1 MNLRTKY
8 ISGPAIYCVLLSILL
23 ALFFELWR
31 LILLVLVDDW
41 ASEIPTGVVMQSFV
55 VGWRFDFAIASFI
68 LMPLAV
74 LGLLP
79 FIDIAR
85 NRLVRK
91 IHTWLAAVMAAAV
104 FFLHLADIEFFDFF
118 NVRLNGMALQWED
131 TPGMMLSMIWET
143 YPVIRY
149 LVLYAVVLAAFVL
162 AMRRLQRKVL
172 DSREISPFW
181 VNLFFL
187 PVILLVFFVGARGRI
202 EEKTPLRWGIAYF
215 SEYDFANQLALNP
228 TYTFLHDAVYESDK
242 KEDLR
247 TFVEEFARPDA
258 DRVVRD
264 LLAIPVSDSGES
276 DKVYRRVTFDP
287 PPEDPPNVIL
297 IVMESFGATKVDVLN
312 NIHGVELSP
321 HFDSL
326 AGEGILFSRMYSEG
340 MHTYSGVFSTLFGY
354 PHLLGKLLMKQVRGE
369 FHLWGL
375 PAIFREHDYQTMFFL
390 THDPHFDNTQ
400 GFMMSNGFKRVISSL
415 DYDAEQ
421 RLSTWGVPDH
431 VMFDRVLEET
441 HRLQGGRFFMTLLTA
456 SNHGPWIVPEV
467 PFGRVPP
474 GTKDE
479 VILNAFKYSDWA
491 LGRFVRQ
498 VQADP
503 AFDNTLIFITSD
515 NGAGG
520 SHRIDMDL
528 SYFHMPLLILDTRD
542 RLPRG
547 EIIAERASQM
557 DILPT
562 VLGLVRLDY
571 DDYSFGRDLLDTS
584 SRVTPFVYLSEWYR
598 IGYIEND
605 YYFVARMRGRGPKS
619 LYHLP
624 DIAVDLADS
633 LPELLSD
640 YEAKALAIFQV
651 GYYDLFKPLV
661 GRDSSHFTSA
671 ARQ

>member
-8 ISGPAIYCVLLSILL
+8 ISGPAIYCLLLSVLL
-23 ALFFELWR
+23 ALFFEFWR
-31 LILLVLVDDW
+31 LILLLLVDDW
-41 ASEIPTGVVMQSFV
+41 ASGIPVGVVMQSFV

-68 LMPLAV
+68 MLPLAV
-74 LGLLP
+74 LGVLP
-79 FIDIAR
+79 LIDIAR

-91 IHTWLAAVMAAAV
+91 IHTWLIGVMAAAV
-104 FFLHLADIEFFDFF
+104 FFLHVVDIEFFNFF
-118 NVRLNGMALQWED
+118 NVRLNGMALLWGD
-131 TPGMMLSMIWET
+131 TPGIMLSMIWKT
-143 YPVIRY
+143 YPVVGY
-149 LVLYAVVLAAFVL
+149 LILYGVVVVGFVL
-162 AMRRLQRKVL
+162 GVRWLQRKVL
-172 DSREISPFW
+172 DGREISPFW
-181 VNLFFL
+181 VNLVFL
-187 PVILLVFFVGARGRI
+187 PLILLVFFVGARGRI

-215 SEYDFANQLALNP
+215 CEYDFANQLALNP

-247 TFVEEFARPDA
+247 TFVEEFAHPDA
-258 DRVVRD
+258 DRLVRD
-264 LLAIPVSDSGES
+264 LLAIPASDSAGEG
-276 DKVYRRVTFDP
+276 KTHRRVTFEP
-287 PPEDPPNVIL
+287 PAADPPNVIL
-297 IVMESFGATKVDVLN
+297 VIMESFGATKVDVLN

-326 AGEGILFSRMYSEG
+326 AGEGILFSQMYSEG

-375 PAIFREHDYQTMFFL
+375 PAIFREHDYETMFFL

-400 GFMMSNGFKRVISSL
+400 GFMMSNGFRRVISSL
-415 DYDAEQ
+415 DYEAEQ

-431 VMFDRVLEET
+431 VMFDRVIDEI
-441 HRLQGGRFFMTLLTA
+441 HRLQGGRFFATLLTA
-456 SNHGPWIVPEV
+456 SNHGPWIVPDAAFE
-467 PFGRVPP
+467 RVPS

-479 VILNAFKYSDWA
+479 GILNAFKYSDWA

-498 VQADP
+498 VQTDP
-503 AFDNTLIFITSD
+503 AFDNTLIFITAD

-528 SYFHMPLLILDTRD
+528 SYFHIPLLILDTRG

-547 EIIAERASQM
+547 ERITESVSQM

-562 VLGLVRLDY
+562 VMGLVRLEY
-571 DDYSFGRDLLDTS
+571 DNYSFGRDLLDTA
-584 SRVTPFVYLSEWYR
+584 SRMTHFAYLSEWYR

-605 YYFVARMRGRGPKS
+605 YYFIARLRGRGPKS
-619 LYHLP
+619 LYRLP
-624 DIAVDLADS
+624 DITVDLADS
-633 LPELLSD
+633 LPELLTE

-651 GYYDLFKPLV
+651 GYYDLFKPPV
-661 GRDSSHFTSA
+661 GRDSSQHPSA
-671 ARQ
+671 ARP